1 MDRPVKITI
10 ANDEQLTFER
20 DSLGQVLGE
29 HSPLGFSR
37 QFQYQD
43 GQVIGQTTMHGDQ
56 RLETHYDYDGV
67 GNLVER
73 MDSKLGV
80 DRYGYDQNGNIASA
94 VSSNVGSFLQ
104 PPLTRVS
111 STREATPAFG
121 WNGQFLDRTDL
132 RYRQVSCGGQQL
144 FFDRVGNLV
153 RKLEGE
159 SSLELVWNANEQ
171 LVTARRKTHQ
181 EASTTV
187 YGYDPL
193 GRRIYKETDGERLR
207 FGWSGDTL
215 VHEASAS
222 HASTFIYYPRTFRPL
237 AMVRHGSSGDRNS
250 AVFYY
255 CNDPNGAPVR
265 VLSQEGRIVW
275 EAHYS
280 TTGSA
285 NVLASIVSNPIRLQG
300 QFYDA
305 ETGLHYNRYRY
316 FDPITAT
323 FISKDPIGHAAGA
336 DLYSYK
342 GNVFG
347 WIDPLGLTSCRAA
360 AAANMRRM
368 GLEGVDLANNS
379 LNKGRKKLEEAGFE
393 LVETTS
399 TGRKVFRHPS
409 TRAEVYFNSG
419 GALVGSQKPHWHI
432 RDPAGQAYD
441 RGGRA
446 VGRGEN
452 AGHIPGG

>member
-1 MDRPVKITI
+1 MEALKLVSHLLRRMNTTPSAISPRSANAHVCVSREFDAEGRLLVESQSHSDGYEFSVRTDYDGVGNRTKQVMTSQGVETSKVEVAFDLMDRPVKITI

-56 RLETHYDYDGV
+56 QLETHYDYDGV

-80 DRYGYDQNGNIASA
+80 DRYGYDQNGNITSA

-159 SSLELVWNANEQ
+159 SSLDRSGMR
-171 LVTARRKTHQ
+171 TSSSSRRDERLTQ

-222 HASTFIYYPRTFRPL
+222 HASTFIYYPGTFRPL

-275 EAHYS
+275 EAHY
-280 TTGSA
+280 
-285 NVLASIVSNPIRLQG
+285 
-300 QFYDA
+300 
-305 ETGLHYNRYRY
+305 
-316 FDPITAT
+316 FDHRFCKCTCLDRKQ
-323 FISKDPIGHAAGA
+323 SDPLAGA
-336 DLYSYK
+336 VLRCRDRP
-342 GNVFG
+342 
-347 WIDPLGLTSCRAA
+347 PLQQVQIL
-360 AAANMRRM
+360 
-368 GLEGVDLANNS
+368 
-379 LNKGRKKLEEAGFE
+379 
-393 LVETTS
+393 
-399 TGRKVFRHPS
+399 
-409 TRAEVYFNSG
+409 
-419 GALVGSQKPHWHI
+419 
-432 RDPAGQAYD
+432 
-441 RGGRA
+441 
-446 VGRGEN
+446 
-452 AGHIPGG
+452 